1 MSNTSSLRPFIQWL
15 TCINT
20 LLVIGAFLLWITQP
34 CTYSMLN
41 GVYMVDS
48 DYPNNTRKDEEL
60 DQNFVPKH
68 KAKDKHRAKKKN

>member
-1 MSNTSSLRPFIQWL
+1 
-15 TCINT
+15 
-20 LLVIGAFLLWITQP
+20 
-34 CTYSMLN
+34 MLN